1 MDPISE
7 GKFTDAIYNCFD
19 NSTVIMIARRLSNIK
34 DFDNIFVLDNG
45 EIVESGT
52 HIELMKI
59 YYVQKSSKI
68 KQRGM
73 IMGNRLYLKEVRL
86 TRCTSNDNY
95 WCRLPFYKVLSR
107 GVSIP
112 FSCPVTFIVGENGC
126 GKSTLIEAIAVAMG
140 YNAKGGSKNFTFNT
154 RDTTSILCDEL
165 QIVKTG
171 YEKDGFFLR
180 AESFYN
186 FATNIEELKL
196 NIDNY
201 GGKSLHD
208 QSHGE
213 SFLALIQNRFRGKGL
228 YILDEPESAL
238 SPMRQMTLLLEIN
251 ELVSKDS
258 QFLIATHSPILMA
271 YPNSDI
277 YSLDNGINKVKYNET
292 EHYNI
297 MRYFLNNPDGA
308 INKLF
313 NQ

>member
-1 MDPISE
+1 M
-7 GKFTDAIYNCFD
+7 
-19 NSTVIMIARRLSNIK
+19 
-34 DFDNIFVLDNG
+34 
-45 EIVESGT
+45 
-52 HIELMKI
+52 
-59 YYVQKSSKI
+59 
-68 KQRGM
+68 
-73 IMGNRLYLKEVRL
+73 
-86 TRCTSNDNY
+86 
-95 WCRLPFYKVLSR
+95 
-107 GVSIP
+107 
-112 FSCPVTFIVGENGC
+112 
-126 GKSTLIEAIAVAMG
+126 
-140 YNAKGGSKNFTFNT
+140 
-154 RDTTSILCDEL
+154 
-165 QIVKTG
+165 
-171 YEKDGFFLR
+171 
-180 AESFYN
+180 
-186 FATNIEELKL
+186 
-196 NIDNY
+196 
-201 GGKSLHD
+201 HD